1 MASKTIPSPPS
12 YATWTV
18 FLHVIV
24 WTAIT
29 VGFIMA
35 LVVVFLH

>member
-1 MASKTIPSPPS
+1 MTSKSLAPQRS
-12 YATWTV
+12 YETWTV

-24 WTAIT
+24 WTTIT

-35 LVVVFLH
+35 LVVLFMH